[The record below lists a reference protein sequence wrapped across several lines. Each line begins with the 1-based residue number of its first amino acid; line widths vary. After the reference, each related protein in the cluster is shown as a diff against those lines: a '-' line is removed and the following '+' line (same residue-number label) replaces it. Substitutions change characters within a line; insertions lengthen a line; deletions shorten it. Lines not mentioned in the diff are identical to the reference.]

1 MARIMPKERLCYRP
15 CANTGWLMEEGRRF
29 VPRHAPFRRMRTI
42 PLSLSLEMPMPTIA
56 ADIVDAYI
64 FRKINA
70 RIQFLLLLRRPD
82 VSLGG
87 TWQSVHEKIEP
98 GETALQAAE
107 RGVML
112 STGLAV
118 TDAFSADYINQV
130 YDHLRDTIILAP
142 VFAFAVPPRAEIRL
156 SEDFGDKAW
165 CEREEATA
173 RLLWS
178 GQRWAIRHIDE
189 VIGQGGQEAEF
200 YRVR

>member
-1 MARIMPKERLCYRP
+1 MPRI
-15 CANTGWLMEEGRRF
+15 
-29 VPRHAPFRRMRTI
+29 V
-42 PLSLSLEMPMPTIA
+42 

-70 RIQFLLLLRRPD
+70 RVQFLLLLRRAD
-82 VSLGG
+82 ATLGN
-87 TWQSVHEKIEP
+87 TWQSIHEKVEP

-107 RGVML
+107 RAVLGN
-112 STGLAV
+112 TGLSV
-118 TDAFSADYINQV
+118 TEAYSADYINQV

-142 VFAFAVPPRAEIRL
+142 VFAFAVPPRAQVRL
-156 SEDFGDKAW
+156 GEDFGDSAW

-189 VIGQGGQEAEF
+189 VIGQGGPDAEF

>member
-1 MARIMPKERLCYRP
+1 MPRI
-15 CANTGWLMEEGRRF
+15 
-29 VPRHAPFRRMRTI
+29 V
-42 PLSLSLEMPMPTIA
+42 

-70 RIQFLLLLRRPD
+70 RVQFLLLLRRAD
-82 VSLGG
+82 ATLGN
-87 TWQSVHEKIEP
+87 TWQSIHEKIEP
-98 GETALQAAE
+98 GETALAAAE
-107 RGVML
+107 RAVL
-112 STGLAV
+112 ASTGLVV
-118 TDAFSADYINQV
+118 TDAYSADYINQV

-142 VFAFAVPPRAEIRL
+142 VFAFAVPPRSQVRL
-156 SEDFGDKAW
+156 SDDFGDSAW

-189 VIGQGGQEAEF
+189 VIGQGGPDAEF